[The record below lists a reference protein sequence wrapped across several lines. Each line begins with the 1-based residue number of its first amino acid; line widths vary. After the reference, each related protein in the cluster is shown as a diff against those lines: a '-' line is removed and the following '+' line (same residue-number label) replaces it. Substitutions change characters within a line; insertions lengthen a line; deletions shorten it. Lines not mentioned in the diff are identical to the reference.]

1 MKKKITFFTLHL
13 GYGGIEKA
21 VSTLANELCN
31 YYDIEIIATYKLY
44 DKPAFNLNNKIK
56 TKFLINNNLPLRL
69 SSYKSLIKNH
79 HFGLL
84 LKVLFKD
91 YIKNFNI
98 SLLFKDIKK
107 SRSLLSKKGV
117 RNIKEIKKCRSD
129 IIISTTPYLNDLVGK
144 YAMKNILKIGWEHN
158 HPHND
163 KKYMRYVKET
173 SKGLDKFIVVS
184 DKIAKIYKK
193 ILGCEVIGI
202 PNFLDNIPGKTSNL
216 DPKNLVSVG
225 RLSEEKG
232 FADLIKVF
240 YYIHEQDKDLV
251 LNIVGDGQEKRN
263 VENLISKYNLQNNV
277 VMHGFQSQAY
287 INKLYRKSSLYLM
300 ASYTESFGLV
310 LAEAMSYGL
319 PCLSFTSAE
328 GANDIIITG
337 VNGYL
342 INNRNY
348 KKMADQVIEVLK
360 DQTKL
365 KALSKNARTSCE
377 KYVKGNVI
385 KGWRKILG

>member
-44 DKPAFNLNNKIK
+44 DKPVFNLNNKIK

-79 HFGLL
+79 HFILL
-84 LKVLFKD
+84 FKTIFKDYLKGFKINELFKD
-91 YIKNFNI
+91 M
-98 SLLFKDIKK
+98 KK
-107 SRSLLSKKGV
+107 SRNLLSKKGV
-117 RNIKEIKKCRSD
+117 RNIKEIKKCKSD
-129 IIISTTPYLNDLVGK
+129 IIISTTPYLNDLVGT
-144 YAMKNILKIGWEHN
+144 YAPAKALKIGWEHN
-158 HPHND
+158 HPHNN
-163 KKYMRYVKET
+163 KKYIRYVKET

-184 DKIAKIYKK
+184 DKIAKIYSKV
-193 ILGCEVIGI
+193 LDCEVISI
-202 PNFLDNIPGKTSNL
+202 PNFLDNIPSKTSNL
-216 DPKNLVSVG
+216 DIKNLVSVG

-232 FADLIKVF
+232 FADLVKVF
-240 YYIHEQDKDLV
+240 YYVHQKDNDIV

-263 VENLISKYNLQNNV
+263 VESLIAKYNLQGSV
-277 VMHGFQSQAY
+277 IMHGFKPQSE
-287 INKLYRKSSLYLM
+287 INKLYRKCSLYLM
-300 ASYTESFGLV
+300 TSYTESFGLV

-348 KKMADQVIEVLK
+348 EKMADQILEVLK

-365 KALSKNARTSCE
+365 KALSKNARISCE